1 MDKNRE
7 VDDGG
12 MFMVELFKQNIRT
25 NIRQSSKGN
34 QLKWENEGTWYK
46 ADYTGYEGL
55 AEYVI
60 SHLLKYTNLNEDEY
74 VLYEPEQ
81 IKYKRQIYKG
91 VRSRTFIDGDWQII
105 TLERLFKNVYN
116 ESLTS
121 VLWHMSDV
129 KERLEFLVNAIKN
142 ITGLNNWGEYICR
155 LFTIDAFFLN
165 EDRHMHNIAVLMNG
179 KGDYKYCPVFDNG
192 AGLLS
197 DTTMDYPMEQDI
209 YQMISEVKSKSVS
222 QDFDEQLD
230 VAENLYGQNLQFLF
244 TKKNVSDI
252 VNSADMYPLEE
263 RKRVELIIYS
273 QMNKYKYLFR

>member
-12 MFMVELFKQNIRT
+12 MFMVELFEQNIRT
-25 NIRQSSKGN
+25 NTRQSSKGN
-34 QLKWENEGTWYK
+34 QLKWENEGIWYK

-60 SHLLKYTNLNEDEY
+60 SHLLKLTNLNEGEY

-81 IKYKRQIYKG
+81 IKYKRQIYNG
-91 VRSRTFIDGDWQII
+91 VRSRAFIDEDWQII

-179 KGDYKYCPVFDNG
+179 KGEYKYCPVFDNG

-209 YQMISEVKSKSVS
+209 YHMISEVKSKSVS
-222 QDFDEQLD
+222 QNFDEQLD
-230 VAENLYGQNLQFLF
+230 VDENLYGQNLQFLF

-252 VNSADMYPLEE
+252 VNNADMYPPEE

>member
-12 MFMVELFKQNIRT
+12 MFMVELFEQNIRT
-25 NIRQSSKGN
+25 NTRQSSKGN
-34 QLKWENEGTWYK
+34 QLKWENEGIWYK

-60 SHLLKYTNLNEDEY
+60 SHLLKLTNLNEGEY

-81 IKYKRQIYKG
+81 IKYKRQIYNG
-91 VRSRTFIDGDWQII
+91 VRSRAFIDEDWQII

-179 KGDYKYCPVFDNG
+179 KGEYKYCPVFDNG

-209 YQMISEVKSKSVS
+209 YQMISC
-222 QDFDEQLD
+222 L
-230 VAENLYGQNLQFLF
+230 LY
-244 TKKNVSDI
+244 TSPSPRD
-252 VNSADMYPLEE
+252 
-263 RKRVELIIYS
+263 
-273 QMNKYKYLFR
+273 